1 MQAGNI
7 SRDGFLGADRRP
19 LAEIIRADEEELKK
33 LNLTHQ
39 AIARRMGYF
48 REAGK
53 KGLGEFVPVAPHF
66 EVSCEIARG
75 QLPCPFGEASRAEAR
90 DIFAEPSEA
99 KNTFLPC
106 CSQLHPSA
114 DGPRRLAKEGEHGRH
129 RKTIVTVRNLR
140 LRKEIT
146 FSDLNIHLIAAHGF
160 YEGKGS
166 PFRLEPVELAQVLEI
181 N

>member
-7 SRDGFLGADRRP
+7 SYDGFLGADRRP

-39 AIARRMGYF
+39 AIADRMDYF

-53 KGLGEFVPVAPHF
+53 MGLGEFVKLAPHF
-66 EVSCEIARG
+66 EVLCEITRG
-75 QLPCPFGEASRAEAR
+75 FIPCPFGES
-90 DIFAEPSEA
+90 
-99 KNTFLPC
+99 
-106 CSQLHPSA
+106 
-114 DGPRRLAKEGEHGRH
+114 GRH

-181 N
+181 TGPSA